1 MRHEKKYVVIVKK
14 SIESWMLAS
23 MDVGGAEEIDEPDEH
38 LDTY

>member
-14 SIESWMLAS
+14 SIESWMLAG